1 MNLPHLFK
9 RKTFNDSLALLLV
22 VLLVGLWV
30 LDTLTAYKVSLAV
43 LGASIGL
50 MERVVTFYFRKSPPA
65 KLDVKSDDMDGK
77 AK

>member
-9 RKTFNDSLALLLV
+9 RRTFNDSLALVLV

-30 LDTLTAYKVSLAV
+30 LDSITVYKVSLAI

-50 MERVVTFYFRKSPPA
+50 MERVVSFYFRKQPPSEPSA
-65 KLDVKSDDMDGK
+65 
-77 AK
+77 APTP